1 MRRVEVARA
10 NSEKIHVH
18 RPQVQA
24 LRRHVRQH
32 WRPQLVAPAPR
43 ALEQSWPLPHT
54 SEQSREEPP
63 SSSLCLR
70 PAACEEREIGPSP
83 CRQTLLL
90 PRTRPLRTDR
100 RRINH
105 AAGAAGVRKDEVDNE
120 ESARFVV
127 ERARHSNR
135 RNQHINDCIGDQHRS
150 KRLCQGVW
158 REQCC
163 GSPRRT
169 DRTLNTDCDN
179 VGLWTL
185 RV

>member
-1 MRRVEVARA
+1 MRPHHERSSRA
-10 NSEKIHVH
+10 GHCHTRASRAESTLRAASEQ
-18 RPQVQA
+18 P
-24 LRRHVRQH
+24 
-32 WRPQLVAPAPR
+32 P
-43 ALEQSWPLPHT
+43 SWLWQHT
-54 SEQSREEPP
+54 SQHSRPRVRGCC
-63 SSSLCLR
+63 SLCLR